1 MLGWTLADYVG
12 GSMSIRVNAVALALA
27 AVSGAHAE
35 AHHSFA
41 AEFSYEL
48 RGTISGEIVEVLFVN
63 PHARYF
69 ISVKDDSGKDV
80 LWDAQTRSPNALT
93 GIGWNKDSIRVGDQV
108 TIEGNLGRDNA
119 RKIWIREVRK
129 DSGVVI
135 RPTGEEPPP

>member
-1 MLGWTLADYVG
+1 MLVSYRFALPLLAL
-12 GSMSIRVNAVALALA
+12 VALAMPRA
-27 AVSGAHAE
+27 G

-41 AEFSYEL
+41 AEFSYDL
-48 RGTISGEIVEVLFVN
+48 SGTITGEVVEVLFVN

-69 ISVKDDSGKDV
+69 IALEGENGQEI
-80 LWDAQTRSPNALT
+80 LWDAQTRSPNALFA
-93 GIGWNKDSIRVGDQV
+93 IGWNKDTIRVGERI

-129 DSGVVI
+129 ASGETV